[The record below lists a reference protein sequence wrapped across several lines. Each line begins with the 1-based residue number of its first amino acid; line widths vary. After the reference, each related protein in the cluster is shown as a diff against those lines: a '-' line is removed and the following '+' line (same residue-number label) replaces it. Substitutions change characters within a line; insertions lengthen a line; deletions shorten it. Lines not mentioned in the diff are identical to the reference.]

1 MNSTVTAASNAG
13 GSRSDPDLLNWQGI
27 ALISATDEAMPVSH
41 PICSDSYL
49 GKAMSMEFDYIIV
62 GAGSTG
68 CVLASRLSES
78 PSNKVLLLEA
88 GQDAAPWQ
96 IRMPLAVDA
105 LLNGTEYNWGFSS
118 EPIPGANNRQVRQ
131 PRGRVVGGS
140 SAING
145 MVYTRGNPQ
154 DYDEWESLYGCS
166 GWNYNSLLPYFRRM
180 EHAPWG
186 DPKYRGHGGPLK
198 VTRPDIRDKPLQ
210 LAFLKAGRELGYP
223 VSDDYNGAQQEG
235 FAVEE
240 QTISGGSRISAA
252 TAYLT
257 PDVRARSNLVIIPS
271 SVVSRIVF
279 TESRATGVKVLSNG
293 NPESYAC
300 RKEVV
305 LCAGAVGSPHL
316 LKLSGI
322 GPAQELRSHG
332 IEVLHDNP
340 EVGRNLQD
348 HPLVSLRFACRRPVS
363 LFRYTRFP
371 RKAWAGIQWFANRS
385 GITASNNFEVA
396 AYIRSRSGVSK
407 PDFKLEFFPLALS
420 PYDYKPYPF
429 EAFQVVVTLQN
440 AKSRGKIALR
450 SGNISDAPAIHLNF
464 LESGDDIASFRE
476 GVKLTREI
484 VRSSSFSD
492 LYKSE
497 LDPGDEFDDPV
508 RLEEWIRQRVSTA
521 YHTSC
526 TCRMGPKGRPG
537 SVVDTELK
545 VKGVSG
551 LRIADTS
558 VLPNIIS
565 ANTNATAMMLGERA
579 ADLVNG
585 TRLPEAQDAEYWI
598 APNWRTSQ
606 R

>member
-1 MNSTVTAASNAG
+1 
-13 GSRSDPDLLNWQGI
+13 
-27 ALISATDEAMPVSH
+27 
-41 PICSDSYL
+41 
-49 GKAMSMEFDYIIV
+49 MSLEFDYIVV
-62 GAGSTG
+62 GAGSAG
-68 CVLASRLSES
+68 CVVASRLSER
-78 PSNKVLLLEA
+78 PTNRVLLLEA
-88 GQDAAPWQ
+88 GPDAAPWQ
-96 IRMPLAVDA
+96 VRMPLAVDA
-105 LLNGTEYNWGFSS
+105 LLNGTEYNWSFKS
-118 EPIPGANNRQVRQ
+118 EPIPGAHNRQVRQ

-154 DYDEWESLYGCS
+154 DYDEWESIYGCT
-166 GWNYNSLLPYFRRM
+166 GWNYRSLLPYFRRM

-186 DPKYRGHGGPLK
+186 DPLYRGRGGPLR
-198 VTRPDIRDKPLQ
+198 VTRPDITRKPLQ
-210 LAFLKAGRELGYP
+210 SAFLAAGRELGYP
-223 VSDDYNGAQQEG
+223 ISEDYNGAQQEG

-240 QTISGGSRISAA
+240 QTISEGTRISAA
-252 TAYLT
+252 SAYLT
-257 PDVRARSNLVIIPS
+257 AEVRARSNLVIIPS
-271 SVVSRIVF
+271 AVASRIVF
-279 TESRATGVKVLSNG
+279 SGNRATGVLVNTEGKTQTYTCG
-293 NPESYAC
+293 
-300 RKEVV
+300 KEIVV
-305 LCAGAVGSPHL
+305 CAGAVGSPHL

-322 GPAQELRSHG
+322 GPAGELRAHG
-332 IEVLHDNP
+332 VDVLHDNP
-340 EVGRNLQD
+340 EVGANLQD

-371 RKAWAGIQWFANRS
+371 RKVFAGIEWFATKS

-396 AYIRSRSGVSK
+396 AYIRSSSGLSK

-440 AKSRGKIALR
+440 AKSRGNIALR
-450 SGNISDAPAIHLNF
+450 SGNIHDAPAIHLNY
-464 LESGDDIASFRE
+464 LESSDDVAAFQE

-484 VRSSSFSD
+484 IRSSSFSD
-492 LYKSE
+492 LYERE
-497 LDPGDEFDDPV
+497 LDPGEKIDDPV

-526 TCRMGPKGRPG
+526 TCRMGPKNSTG

-558 VLPNIIS
+558 ILPNIIS

-585 TRLPEAQDAEYWI
+585 TQLPAAEGADYWVH
-598 APNWRTSQ
+598 PNWHNQQ